1 MYELT
6 QPTFVSPRRPS
17 LAILRTWRLRRK
29 TRRHLRGLDARL
41 LADVGL
47 SEADRARE
55 CAKWFWQA

>member
-6 QPTFVSPRRPS
+6 QPTFVAPRRAS
-17 LAILRTWRLRRK
+17 LTILRTWCLRRK

-55 CAKWFWQA
+55 CAKWFWQV

>member
-6 QPTFVSPRRPS
+6 QTTFIAPRRAS
-17 LAILRTWRLRRK
+17 LAILRTWRMRLK

-47 SEADRARE
+47 SEADREQE
-55 CAKWFWQA
+55 CAKRFWQD